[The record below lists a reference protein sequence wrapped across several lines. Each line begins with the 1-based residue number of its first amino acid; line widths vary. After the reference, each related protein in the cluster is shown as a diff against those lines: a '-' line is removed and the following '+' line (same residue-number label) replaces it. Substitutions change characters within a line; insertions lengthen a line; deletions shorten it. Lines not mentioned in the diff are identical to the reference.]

1 MGRFMSCLNGNK
13 YLKSRYRKRKF
24 YAKNSSKYNFR
35 WFVRDT
41 GGQKQL
47 LRKSHY
53 PLSEQESIAETL
65 CIYSLPRHPLSH
77 NTFIL
82 SMKIISFSRKDERDN
97 HRSSAD
103 NHRHSIVQSSLII
116 NKVGYLGTS
125 YYEDGK
131 LKRTSTVKRNLE
143 KSSFN
148 MYVKTPMAESK
159 GFILVLFDMYNKDI
173 QVCGLQATCVYF
185 TPFNNLLENLDF
197 SEGLFYISSPLQL
210 CL

>member
-1 MGRFMSCLNGNK
+1 MSCLNGNK
-13 YLKSRYRKRKF
+13 YLKSRYRKRKL

-35 WFVRDT
+35 RFVRNT

-47 LRKSHY
+47 LRKTHY
-53 PLSEQESIAETL
+53 PLSEQESIAEPL

-82 SMKIISFSRKDERDN
+82 SMKIISFPEKMKEN
-97 HRSSAD
+97 HRSYAD

-125 YYEDGK
+125 YYEDGQ
-131 LKRTSTVKRNLE
+131 LKGTSIVKRNLE
-143 KSSFN
+143 NSSFN
-148 MYVKTPMAESK
+148 KYVKTPMAEAK
-159 GFILVLFDMYNKDI
+159 GFILVLLDKYNKDT
-173 QVCGLQATCVYF
+173 QVCGLQVTRVYF
-185 TPFNNLLENLDF
+185 TLFNNLLEDLDF
-197 SEGLFYISSPLQL
+197 IEGLFYISPPLQC